1 MEKTDFTKG
10 VFIKKDYNNYGDE
23 IISVSV
29 KIEDFKSNPIS
40 NKGYIYFD
48 ILKSKAG
55 KYYAKNKVF
64 TKDPAKTEILPH
76 VCGQGRMS
84 SDYYQ

>member
-1 MEKTDFTKG
+1 MENNCFTKG
-10 VFIKKDYNNYGDE
+10 VFVKKEYNNYGSE

-29 KIEDFKSNPIS
+29 KIEDFKKNPIS
-40 NKGYIYFD
+40 NKGYVYFD

-64 TKDPAKTEILPH
+64 TK
-76 VCGQGRMS
+76 
-84 SDYYQ
+84 

>member
-1 MEKTDFTKG
+1 MEKTGFTKG
-10 VFIKKDYNNYGDE
+10 VFVKKDYNNYGDE

-48 ILKSKAG
+48 ILKVKQENITQKIKFLLKTLQTL
-55 KYYAKNKVF
+55 KYYHMFVDKV
-64 TKDPAKTEILPH
+64 
-76 VCGQGRMS
+76 V
-84 SDYYQ
+84 